1 MFLKIFLLLALVE
14 GIMWNICVT
23 LFKILARGFG
33 DVTLHGGGG
42 GGGGGPLFI
51 RTISTILVEEPLKFW
66 IWASGFRAVVKEK
79 VCKLSRDEGS

>member
-42 GGGGGPLFI
+42 GGGGPFVYQNHFNNFSRG
-51 RTISTILVEEPLKFW
+51 TIKILNLGQWFQ
-66 IWASGFRAVVKEK
+66 
-79 VCKLSRDEGS
+79 SRS